1 VQMFSNGLDFQ
12 FIFTNQS
19 SLQSIENVHPRTN
32 ELKVY
37 NPQGPGFGPN
47 PATGIAYG
55 VVAFLQNPRQSGNV
69 LILAG
74 TGAEATE
81 AAARLV
87 TDVSNLPIALRNCDD
102 ASNSPLTNF
111 ELLIKVDIMA
121 GSPTNTNVVACHRLP
136 SQ

>member
-1 VQMFSNGLDFQ
+1 MNSKSTTHKDPDLAPIQQLG
-12 FIFTNQS
+12 
-19 SLQSIENVHPRTN
+19 SLMRSWPFFRIRD
-32 ELKVY
+32 
-37 NPQGPGFGPN
+37 
-47 PATGIAYG
+47 
-55 VVAFLQNPRQSGNV
+55 QSGDV

-87 TDVSNLPIALRNCDD
+87 TDVSNLPIALKNCDD
-102 ASNSPLTNF
+102 ASNKPLMNF

>member
-1 VQMFSNGLDFQ
+1 MFSNELDFR
-12 FIFTNQS
+12 FIFTNES
-19 SLQSIENVHPRTN
+19 SLQSIENVHPRRN

-47 PATGIAYG
+47 PATGIAYA
-55 VVAFLQNPRQSGNV
+55 VVAFLQNARQSGDV

-74 TGAEATE
+74 TGSEATE

-87 TDVSNLPIALRNCDD
+87 TDASNLPIALKNCDN
-102 ASNSPLTNF
+102 ASNGPLMNF